1 MADRPARLPLWAR
14 AGLPLVVAAVALL
27 IGSGVFSSKPQTGA
41 QRAAAIESVI
51 RCPSCTDI
59 SVAQSNETTA
69 VTVRHEIQREVAQGR
84 STAQIE
90 QGLVAQYGQTILLA
104 PPDSGGFAVIW
115 LVPIALGAGAL
126 VVVGVL
132 FWRRS
137 KEFGALLGQR
147 PAERST

>member
-1 MADRPARLPLWAR
+1 VADRPARLPLWAR
-14 AGLPLVVAAVALL
+14 ASLPFVVVGVALL
-27 IGSGVFSSKPQTGA
+27 IGSGVFSGKPQTGA

-69 VTVRHEIQREVAQGR
+69 VTVRHQIQREVAQGR
-84 STAQIE
+84 TTAQIE
-90 QGLVAQYGQTILLA
+90 QGLVAQYGQTILLE

-115 LVPIALGAGAL
+115 LVPIVLGAGAL

-137 KEFGALLGQR
+137 KEFGALLDQR
-147 PAERST
+147 PAEQST